1 MARTMVI
8 NTMRT
13 ATLLLIALTLRL
25 DAQAADGFQFLR
37 STDLPS
43 IGLRLRPP
51 AGASEKPLAP
61 PRIYTYELKSN
72 TGTKRFERF
81 DPRELWIADHHASE
95 WEDKAGNGLMLATLK
110 YNRPSGFPNKHVAV
124 AEYRQKVPS
133 GASSETWTQ
142 EQALDWVRDYT
153 GDTAL
158 EIKKARAPSTRLE
171 SLYTLTF
178 TGQSN
183 YFVGYLFRLKKGA
196 TPGAAG
202 KRNWNLAVF
211 KLSPTAKQDKALL
224 EIKRRFLPYIAGAA
238 VKSNVASSPSKRF
251 QDRRT
256 KHAATERSATYK
268 KSRKQVADS
277 IQNLRNWWYVET
289 ANYILLSNLDI
300 GYRNMVKELQ
310 SDLEALHGV
319 YEKLV
324 PARRPIEAVSV
335 IRIFATETEYVN
347 YVDKD
352 FAWSIG
358 LWMGN
363 RKELVVRPFDKGGT
377 TNEKLQIKKTTY
389 HEAFHQYL
397 YYALDQE
404 SCAAW
409 FNEGHA
415 SLFEDVAISRNRIQL
430 LESPKKVKTVN
441 YLIANDLLDLKVLVN
456 SDYDAFYGND
466 DETRAKNYAASWALC
481 YFLRKHA
488 DPRRIAPY
496 AGIADNYVEA
506 FIKSGS
512 ADAATQIVFA
522 DIDMTKL
529 EKDFRAF
536 WNSTN
541 DRSKA
546 KRFHA
551 MDRMKR

>member
-1 MARTMVI
+1 MTRTMAM

-13 ATLLLIALTLRL
+13 VMLLLVAIALRL
-25 DAQAADGFQFLR
+25 DAQAADGFQFLK
-37 STDLPS
+37 STELPN

-51 AGASEKPLAP
+51 SGAREKPLAP
-61 PRIYTYELKSN
+61 PRIYTYELKSQ
-72 TGTKRFERF
+72 TGTQRLERF
-81 DPRELWIADHHASE
+81 SPRELWIADHHASE
-95 WEDKAGNGLMLATLK
+95 WEDKAGNGLMLSTLK
-110 YNRPSGFPNKHVAV
+110 YNRPSGFQHEHVDV
-124 AEYRQKVPS
+124 AQYRQKVPS
-133 GASSETWTQ
+133 GASSETWSP
-142 EQALDWVRDYT
+142 EQALRWVRDYT
-153 GDTAL
+153 GDTAV
-158 EIKKARAPSTRLE
+158 ECNIARATSTRLE

-178 TGQSN
+178 TGQSK

-202 KRNWNLAVF
+202 KRNWYLAVF
-211 KLSPTAKQDKALL
+211 KLSPSAKKDKALQ
-224 EIKRRFLPYIAGAA
+224 EINRRFLPYIAGTGL
-238 VKSNVASSPSKRF
+238 KSKVASGPSRHF

-256 KHAATERSATYK
+256 KKPTTERSAAYQ
-268 KSRKQVADS
+268 KSRKQVGDS
-277 IQNLRNWWYVET
+277 IQNLQNWWYVET
-289 ANYILLSNLDI
+289 ANYILLSNLDTS
-300 GYRNMVKELQ
+300 YRNMVKELQ
-310 SDLEALHGV
+310 SDLEALRSV

-352 FAWSIG
+352 FKWSIG
-358 LWMGN
+358 LWMGTH
-363 RKELVVRPFDKGGT
+363 KELVVRPFDKGST
-377 TNEKLQIKKTTY
+377 SNEKQQIKKTTY

-397 YYALDQE
+397 HYALDQE

-415 SLFEDVAISRNRIQL
+415 SLFESVAISRKSIQL
-430 LESPKKVKTVN
+430 LESPNKLKTVK
-441 YLIANDLLDLKVLVN
+441 YLIANDLLDLKALVN
-456 SDYDAFYGND
+456 SDYASFYGND
-466 DETRAKNYAASWALC
+466 DETRAKNYAVSWALC

-506 FIKSGS
+506 FMTSGS
-512 ADAATQIVFA
+512 ADEATQIVFA
-522 DIDMTKL
+522 DIDMAKL

-536 WNSTN
+536 WQSTN

-546 KRFHA
+546 NRFHA
-551 MDRMKR
+551 LDRLKP

>member
-1 MARTMVI
+1 MAKTMAI

-13 ATLLLIALTLRL
+13 VTLVLVALAMRM
-25 DAQAADGFQFLR
+25 DAQAANGFQFLK
-37 STDLPS
+37 STDLPT

-61 PRIYTYELKSN
+61 PRIYTYELKSQK
-72 TGTKRFERF
+72 GTQRVERF

-95 WEDKAGNGLMLATLK
+95 WQDNAGNGLMLATLK
-110 YNRPSGFPNKHVAV
+110 YKRPSGFPHEHVDV
-124 AEYRQKVPS
+124 AQYRQKVPS
-133 GASSETWTQ
+133 GASSDTWSP
-142 EQALDWVRDYT
+142 EQALHWVRDYT

-158 EIKKARAPSTRLE
+158 EINKARVSSTRIE

-178 TGQSN
+178 TAQSN

-202 KRNWNLAVF
+202 KRNWYLAVF
-211 KLSPTAKQDKALL
+211 KLSSSAKQDKALL
-224 EIKRRFLPYIAGAA
+224 EIKRRFLPYIAGMA
-238 VKSNVASSPSKRF
+238 VTSNVASGPARRF
-251 QDRRT
+251 QGRRT
-256 KHAATERSATYK
+256 KQSTTERSVEYQ
-268 KSRKQVADS
+268 KSCKQVADS
-277 IQNLRNWWYVET
+277 IQNLKNWWYVET

-310 SDLEALHGV
+310 SDLEALHSV

-347 YVDKD
+347 YVDKN

-358 LWMGN
+358 IWMGS
-363 RKELVVRPFDKGGT
+363 RKELVVRPFDKGST
-377 TNEKLQIKKTTY
+377 SNEKQQIKKTTY

-397 YYALDQE
+397 HYALDQE

-415 SLFEDVAISRNRIQL
+415 SLFENVSISRNSIQL
-430 LESPKKVKTVN
+430 LECPDRVKTIK
-441 YLIANDLLDLKVLVN
+441 YLIANDLLDLKELVN
-456 SDYDAFYGND
+456 SDYRAFYGND
-466 DETRAKNYAASWALC
+466 DQTRAKNYAVSWALC

-496 AGIADNYVEA
+496 AGLADNYVEA
-506 FIKSGS
+506 FMKSGS

-522 DIDMTKL
+522 DIDMATL

-536 WNSTN
+536 WKSTN

-551 MDRMKR
+551 LDRLKP